1 MEKRVLKQKHWFR
14 SKHGFNLK
22 LKHMCKAGFSGK
34 VIWRKVLGKAA
45 FRKVMR
51 VKSVRRKGP

>member
-14 SKHGFNLK
+14 SKHGLNLK
-22 LKHMCKAGFSGK
+22 LKHMCKAGFLGY
-34 VIWRKVLGKAA
+34 VIWRRVLGKAA

-51 VKSVRRKGP
+51 VKSVRCKSP